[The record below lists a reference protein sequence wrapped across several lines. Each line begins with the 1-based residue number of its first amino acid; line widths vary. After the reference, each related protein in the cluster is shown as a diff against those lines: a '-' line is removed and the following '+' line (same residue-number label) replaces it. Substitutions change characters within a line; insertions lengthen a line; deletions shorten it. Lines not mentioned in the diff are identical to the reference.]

1 MRGWREG
8 LMVFYHPWLPAGKP
22 IDAVEAISTPPRSRS
37 REVAPLGLKVTPR
50 SRKVTPLELKVT
62 PRSRKVTPL
71 GLEVAPRSR
80 KVTPLGL
87 EVTPRSRKVAPLE
100 LEVAPRSREVTPL
113 RVYVACRKYRAGS
126 GVLRMDEDTTTAAG
140 AWVSGDLVGEQSA
153 LFLRHGGP
161 FAFVVIAV
169 G

>member
-50 SRKVTPLELKVT
+50 SRKV
-62 PRSRKVTPL
+62 
-71 GLEVAPRSR
+71 
-80 KVTPLGL
+80 
-87 EVTPRSRKVAPLE
+87 APLE

-113 RVYVACRKYRAGS
+113 RVYVACRTYRAGS